1 MPMSYIA
8 NNSQLRYDEIDTY
21 SDPFAFTGLSHPVS
35 ALLDTPHKKEAD
47 MLGTPA
53 IKRSTA
59 TRHSIIPDL
68 SLDDL
73 LNDEMT
79 RMVMEVDEVDEDNLR
94 EMLSLTAE
102 SLRLRLS

>member
-1 MPMSYIA
+1 MSYIA
-8 NNSQLRYDEIDTY
+8 NNSQLRYNDIDTY
-21 SDPFAFTGLSHPVS
+21 SDPFTFTGMPHPENALFDTSHN
-35 ALLDTPHKKEAD
+35 KKEAD

-53 IKRSTA
+53 IKRSTS

-68 SLDDL
+68 TLDDL

-94 EMLSLTAE
+94 EMLSLTADA
-102 SLRLRLS
+102 LRLRLS

>member
-1 MPMSYIA
+1 MSYIA
-8 NNSQLRYDEIDTY
+8 NSSQLRYEDIDTY
-21 SDPFAFTGLSHPVS
+21 SDPFAFKGQARPEN
-35 ALLDTPHKKEAD
+35 ALFDTPHKKEAD

-53 IKRSTA
+53 IKRST

-68 SLDDL
+68 TLDDL

-79 RMVMEVDEVDEDNLR
+79 RLVMEVDEVDEDNLR